1 MKMMLSLCGSVSLV
15 MTLLNFASIYYAM
28 KIAMAFETIHTIVQ
42 V

>member
-1 MKMMLSLCGSVSLV
+1 
-15 MTLLNFASIYYAM
+15 LNFASIYYAM